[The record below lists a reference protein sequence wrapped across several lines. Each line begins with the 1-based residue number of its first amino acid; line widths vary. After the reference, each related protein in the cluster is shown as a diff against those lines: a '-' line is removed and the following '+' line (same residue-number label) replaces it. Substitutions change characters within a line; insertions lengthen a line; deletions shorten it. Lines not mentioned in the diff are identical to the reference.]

1 MIPAATTFLV
11 FFIFT
16 HGVAVIVVRWT
27 DRG

>member
-16 HGVAVIVVRWT
+16 HGVAIVVIRLA